1 MAKGF
6 FVHAVLPIVAA
17 TGLGVVIGVVGS
29 WLVSKKSKYQ
39 PPQSPTPHRTA
50 KDSLTCKACTQS
62 LTLGESG
69 HTPVDPSSTNLV

>member
-29 WLVSKKSKYQ
+29 WLVSKKSKYE
-39 PPQSPTPHRTA
+39 PPQSPTPEPQ
-50 KDSLTCKACTQS
+50 KDSLTCNACTHS
-62 LTLGESG
+62 LTLGESR
-69 HTPVDPSSTNLV
+69 HDPVEPSSKKMD